1 MTKLNCFLQNAEML
15 NNKFNIVPLLYGSLG
30 LEVLTKSSLN
40 ADDIDILI
48 PQVFVIGDKWKEFKL
63 FLESHGYTL
72 IDEHE
77 HTFRKDSVDYSYAS
91 VEGLKDF
98 AGIDICDIEIRNISG
113 TKFMLLSLAQY
124 LKVYQKSSLDGYRM
138 NVKEKQDNQKIE
150 FIRNHMNTKI
160 RKAKIGDEKTL
171 AYIQTESWKYAF
183 ADIISAEDMER
194 YTDIPKAEAMYENVL
209 KSGHAEVSILKIDGK
224 PHCIA
229 AWSKSRNPQFSDCAE
244 LICIHSLSENWG
256 KGYGSMMMN
265 HIIDEIKNSGYNN
278 VLLWVFEKN
287 TRARRFYEKHG
298 FELTDNTQISYDA
311 VEVMYRKDLC
321 RD

>member
-1 MTKLNCFLQNAEML
+1 MKLECFLQNAEMI
-15 NNKFNIVPLLYGSLG
+15 NDKFNVVPLLYGSLG
-30 LEVLTKSSLN
+30 LEVLTNSSLN

-48 PQVFVIGDKWKEFKL
+48 PQVFVTGDKWKEFKS
-63 FLESHGYTL
+63 FLESHEYTL

-77 HTFRKDSVDYSYAS
+77 HTFRKDGIDYSYAS
-91 VEGLKDF
+91 IDGLKKF
-98 AGIDICDIEIRNISG
+98 ADIDICDIEIRNISG
-113 TKFMLLSLAQY
+113 TKFMLLSLEQY

-160 RKAKIGDEKTL
+160 RKAKSGDEKIL
-171 AYIQTESWKYAF
+171 AYIQIESWKFAF

-194 YTDIPKAEAMYENVL
+194 YTDIAKAEAMYENVI
-209 KSGHAEVSILKIDGK
+209 KSGYAEMSILEIDGK

-229 AWSKSRNPQFSDCAE
+229 AWSKSRKPQFSDCAE
-244 LICIHSLSENWG
+244 LICIHSLCDNWG
-256 KGYGSMMMN
+256 QGYGSMMMN
-265 HIIDEIKNSGYNN
+265 HIIDEIKKSGYNS
-278 VLLWVFEKN
+278 VLLWVFKKN

-298 FELTDNTQISYDA
+298 FELTDNKQISYDA